1 MVKALGLGF
10 FFFFEGLYFS
20 NIYNLLEKKLDVLNR
35 LFQ

>member
-1 MVKALGLGF
+1 MVKALGLG